1 MQLDKGL
8 TWTGLVV
15 QSHAA
20 LLPSQL
26 EIDVPGD
33 VPGLQELPRQ
43 SLSVC
48 LSVCLTASHR
58 SSVSPVQK
66 TLVVSEKLKGTIL
79 PLLLLLNHFQ
89 DNLLLPRIL
98 YHFIYN
104 AFKSR

>member
-48 LSVCLTASHR
+48 MSVCLT
-58 SSVSPVQK
+58 VSPVQK

-104 AFKSR
+104 AFKSH

>member
-48 LSVCLTASHR
+48 LSDSLTQELSLTCTENSRRQREIERYNSPSPSASQSFPGQ
-58 SSVSPVQK
+58 SSPSSYSLSLHLQC
-66 TLVVSEKLKGTIL
+66 I
-79 PLLLLLNHFQ
+79 
-89 DNLLLPRIL
+89 
-98 YHFIYN
+98 
-104 AFKSR
+104 

>member
-8 TWTGLVV
+8 TWTGLMV

-48 LSVCLTASHR
+48 LSV
-58 SSVSPVQK
+58 
-66 TLVVSEKLKGTIL
+66 
-79 PLLLLLNHFQ
+79 
-89 DNLLLPRIL
+89 
-98 YHFIYN
+98 
-104 AFKSR
+104 

>member
-48 LSVCLTASHR
+48 LRA
-58 SSVSPVQK
+58 
-66 TLVVSEKLKGTIL
+66 
-79 PLLLLLNHFQ
+79 
-89 DNLLLPRIL
+89 
-98 YHFIYN
+98 
-104 AFKSR
+104 

>member
-15 QSHAA
+15 QSHAP

-48 LSVCLTASHR
+48 LSDSLTCTENSRRQREIERYNSPSPSASPSFPGQ
-58 SSVSPVQK
+58 SSPSSYSLSLHLQC
-66 TLVVSEKLKGTIL
+66 I
-79 PLLLLLNHFQ
+79 
-89 DNLLLPRIL
+89 
-98 YHFIYN
+98 
-104 AFKSR
+104 

>member
-43 SLSVC
+43 S